1 MRAGEQQVD
10 RLAVSCPAC
19 GAGIGQLCTNRIAR
33 RPFLRAE
40 QTHES
45 RRLPAV
51 ALAVKR

>member
-1 MRAGEQQVD
+1 MRAGDQQI
-10 RLAVSCPAC
+10 RPLAVSCPAC
-19 GAGIGQLCTNRIAR
+19 GAGIGQLCTNRIAQ
-33 RPFLRAE
+33 RPFLRAD